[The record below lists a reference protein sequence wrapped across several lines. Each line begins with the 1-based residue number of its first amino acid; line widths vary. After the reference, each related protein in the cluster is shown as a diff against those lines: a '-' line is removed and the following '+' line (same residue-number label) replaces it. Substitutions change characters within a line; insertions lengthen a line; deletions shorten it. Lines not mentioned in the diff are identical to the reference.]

1 MLTHSPEFMH
11 FTLIFDRRPDGP
23 SLIYELV
30 YHSAPIWVVPE
41 RYGDTD
47 YQYVIQPEQ
56 YKLRGAVRVLLDSEG
71 FEADSLRS
79 PNVGV
84 ICHENDSGQG
94 TEDDLNDLLDDL
106 KSEGFTPR
114 ILHHN

>member
-1 MLTHSPEFMH
+1 MH

-30 YHSAPIWVVPE
+30 YHAAPIWVVPE

-47 YQYVIQPEQ
+47 YQSVVQPTE
-56 YKLRGAVRVLLDSEG
+56 YKLRGAVRVLLDNEG

-79 PNVGV
+79 PVVGV

-94 TEDDLNDLLDDL
+94 TEEDFNDLLDDL

-114 ILHHN
+114 ILHHI